1 VEEWRRER
9 ERREGGKGGEG
20 CVWVCVVQQLA
31 PVLASRAQSDRVPDA
46 RLARVGRFPHR
57 FWFFKEAG
65 RGEEDEGGL
74 GDKVR
79 KGRRGRSR
87 MWCPEGPRATGIHRD
102 HHEHSE
108 GRG

>member
-9 ERREGGKGGEG
+9 ERRKGRGG
-20 CVWVCVVQQLA
+20 VWVCVVQQIA
-31 PVLASRAQSDRVPDA
+31 PVLASRAQSDPVPDA

-57 FWFFKEAG
+57 FWFFEEAG
-65 RGEEDEGGL
+65 RGEEGEGGL

-87 MWCPEGPRATGIHRD
+87 MWCPEGPRATGIHRH
-102 HHEHSE
+102 HHEHFE